1 MTTKSLKAY
10 QHLFSY
16 IQRSIIDLSQAT
28 FITDYE
34 TGLRSAIEKSFPDSK
49 IFGCWFHYC
58 QALRRFIT
66 MKDKGLAQ
74 YIRQNKEASRI
85 YHKFLSLP
93 LLPGMHISDSF
104 QLLTEDL
111 AKLNALDRF
120 KSFIKYFENQ
130 WMQKVQYSLLH
141 KRCYNDFII
150 TDRST

>member
-1 MTTKSLKAY
+1 
-10 QHLFSY
+10 
-16 IQRSIIDLSQAT
+16 
-28 FITDYE
+28 
-34 TGLRSAIEKSFPDSK
+34 
-49 IFGCWFHYC
+49 
-58 QALRRFIT
+58 
-66 MKDKGLAQ
+66 MKDKRLAQ

-111 AKLNALDRF
+111 GKLNALDRF

-130 WMQKVQYSLLH
+130 WMQKVQYSFLH
-141 KRCYNDFII
+141 KRCYDFII